1 MKIPRTPAPQSHE
14 QISDKPKMPGL
25 RAVSVHGEYSA
36 LLLDETGAIKNWSGG
51 AEKLKGYKANEII
64 GEHFRKLFTAED
76 QAASLPE
83 HMMQLAIEKGTAIHE
98 GWRVKKDGEKFWG
111 RTELTALLD
120 EKGKV
125 TGFLKV
131 TRDPLEEQKTD
142 ERFRLVVEAAPN
154 AIVLVDRQGLITL
167 VNGQTEKLFGY
178 TRNELLD
185 QPVEI
190 LIPTRFMEGHPGNRS
205 SFFSRPEA
213 RSMGIGR
220 DLFALRKDGTEF
232 PVEIGLNPLDT
243 PEGML
248 VLASIIDITERKKA
262 EERFRLVVES
272 APNAMVLVSAEG
284 KITLVNSETEK
295 LFGYTRQ
302 FLIGKGIELLI
313 PGRFHG
319 KHPGYRKAFFAEP
332 QTRSMGVGRDLYA
345 IRKDGSEFPV
355 EIGLNPI
362 ESTEGNMVLAS
373 VIDITARKKQEA
385 NRLKSEFLA
394 NMSHELR
401 TPMNAILGFSELLID
416 KKVGPLNDK
425 QLEYLQDIHMS
436 GSHLLQLINN
446 VLDLAKIESGKV
458 TLRIESFGLQA
469 IIEGVVSA
477 LRPLAEKKALDI
489 TVNLLPELDT
499 VELDKSRFK
508 QILYNLISNAIK
520 FNRVNG
526 TILIASNLF
535 QENSFTLRVTDTGIG
550 ITPQNL
556 KKLFIPFE
564 QVDSGTARQHE
575 GSGLG
580 LALTKEIIELHGGHI
595 RVESIEGQGTT
606 IVVNM
611 PVKYSNEDLT

>member
-1 MKIPRTPAPQSHE
+1 MKSPEDSHQVRAGQNPGERKVQSG
-14 QISDKPKMPGL
+14 I
-25 RAVSVHGEYSA
+25 RAADELGEYSV
-36 LLLDETGAIKNWSGG
+36 LLVDEKGIIRSWS
-51 AEKLKGYKANEII
+51 AEAEQSRGYKAKEII
-64 GEHFRKLFTAED
+64 GQHFRKLYTLED
-76 QAASLPE
+76 QAAGLPE
-83 HMMQLAIEKGTAIHE
+83 KLIQEAIENGTAIHE

-111 RTELTALLD
+111 KAEVTALLD
-120 EKGKV
+120 QNNKV

-131 TRDPLEEQKTD
+131 TRTPHEERRSE

-154 AIVLVDRQGLITL
+154 AIVLVNSKGLITL
-167 VNGQTEKLFGY
+167 VNSQTEKLFGY
-178 TRNELLD
+178 TRNELLE

-190 LIPTRFMEGHPGNRS
+190 LIPARFVRGHPHNRA
-205 SFFSRPEA
+205 SFFSQPET

-220 DLFALRKDGTEF
+220 DLFAMRKDGTEF

-272 APNAMVLVSAEG
+272 APNAMVLVSHEG

-313 PGRFHG
+313 PARFHG

-332 QTRSMGVGRDLYA
+332 QTRSMGAGRDLYA
-345 IRKDGSEFPV
+345 VRNDGSEFPV

-362 ESTEGNMVLAS
+362 ESAEGHMVLAS

-425 QLEYLQDIHMS
+425 QSEYLQDIHMS

-458 TLRIESFGLQA
+458 SLRIESFGLQA
-469 IIEGVVSA
+469 IVEGVVSA
-477 LRPLAEKKALDI
+477 LRPLADKKALDI
-489 TVNLLPELDT
+489 SVELLPELNT
-499 VELDKSRFK
+499 VSLDKSRFK
-508 QILYNLISNAIK
+508 QILYNLISNAVK
-520 FNRVNG
+520 FNRPNG
-526 TILIASNLF
+526 TIRIESSLLH
-535 QENSFTLRVTDTGIG
+535 ENVFALRVTDTGIG
-550 ITPQNL
+550 IAPQNL

-580 LALTKEIIELHGGHI
+580 LALTKEIIELHHGRI
-595 RVESIEGQGTT
+595 QVESTEGKGTT
-606 IVVNM
+606 IIVNL
-611 PVKYSNEDLT
+611 PVEYNGV

>member
-1 MKIPRTPAPQSHE
+1 MVLEKMKSRRTLSQRSHVQIADNPQLPSA
-14 QISDKPKMPGL
+14 
-25 RAVSVHGEYSA
+25 RVYGESSA
-36 LLLDETGAIKNWSGG
+36 FLLDENGTIKNWSTV
-51 AEKLKGYKANEII
+51 ERLKGYKSKAFI

-76 QAASLPE
+76 QASAFPE
-83 HMMQLAIEKGTAIHE
+83 KMMKAAIEMGTAIHE
-98 GWRVKKDGEKFWG
+98 GWLIKTDGEKFWG
-111 RTELTALLD
+111 RTEVTALLNED
-120 EKGKV
+120 EKL
-125 TGFLKV
+125 TGFLKI
-131 TRDPLEEQKTD
+131 THNAIEEKKTD

-154 AIVLVDRQGLITL
+154 AIVLVNNAGLITL
-167 VNGQTEKLFGY
+167 VNAQTEKLFGY
-178 TRNELLD
+178 TRNELLQ
-185 QPVEI
+185 QPVEL
-190 LIPTRFMEGHPGNRS
+190 LIPARFMEGHPHNRT
-205 SFFSRPEA
+205 SFFSHPEA

-272 APNAMVLVSAEG
+272 APNAMVLVSGEG

-295 LFGYTRQ
+295 LFGYPRQ

-313 PGRFHG
+313 PMRFHG
-319 KHPGYRKAFFAEP
+319 KHPGYRKEFFAGP

-345 IRKDGSEFPV
+345 IRQDGSEFPV

-425 QLEYLQDIHMS
+425 QLEYLKDIHMS

-458 TLRIESFGLQA
+458 DLAIESFSLRESL
-469 IIEGVVSA
+469 EGVVSA
-477 LRPLAEKKALDI
+477 LRPLAEKKALEITLALTLDI
-489 TVNLLPELDT
+489 DT
-499 VELDKSRFK
+499 VRLDKNKFR
-508 QILYNLISNAIK
+508 QILYNLLSNAIK
-520 FNRVNG
+520 FNRTGGAIHIVSS
-526 TILIASNLF
+526 LLRPD
-535 QENSFTLRVTDTGIG
+535 SFSLKVTDSGIG
-550 ITPQNL
+550 IAKQNL

-580 LALTKEIIELHGGHI
+580 LALTKEIVELHGGDI
-595 RVESIEGQGTT
+595 DVESIEGKGTT
-606 IVVNM
+606 IFVNL
-611 PVKYSNEDLT
+611 PLSYDK